1 MKPLSHEELKVS
13 GDSIQ
18 KAAQFISSRMDEAK
32 RLIEE
37 LPSKNMFAP
46 SEDAFINVKFATA
59 EELQTVIIQAF
70 LGRLVVHTEAV
81 TIDHRPKVEATALMM
96 TSDGMI
102 PMARSLAGVQAS
114 DEFILGQKAFLTA
127 ETRAIRKV
135 LNHLGLLPDDEG
147 EDPVMAKVKNTPH
160 KKVED
165 DVHLEPHRDPDIYDV
180 EEAEGDSIE
189 PEPEVETAPVKSNKR
204 TKRAVPKKKPA
215 ASKQVEEADS
225 SEPIPEK
232 ALDIKIPQ
240 SDSDWPDVT
249 SASYFDTL
257 SKGVEKAYK
266 ERKAKQS
273 DYSLERFIRGV
284 LGKDAQA
291 NCKRLSLKRLR
302 IPEFEKLYAYYVH
315 GCRPEKGSK

>member
-13 GDSIQ
+13 GDSVQ

-147 EDPVMAKVKNTPH
+147 EDPVMAKVKNTPR

-180 EEAEGDSIE
+180 EKAEGDSIE

>member
-147 EDPVMAKVKNTPH
+147 EDPVMAKVKNTPR
-160 KKVED
+160 KKVEV

>member
-59 EELQTVIIQAF
+59 EELQTVLIQAF

-81 TIDHRPKVEATALMM
+81 TIDHRPKVEATALVM

-147 EDPVMAKVKNTPH
+147 EDPVMAKVKNTPR
-160 KKVED
+160 KKVEE
-165 DVHLEPHRDPDIYDV
+165 DVYLEPHRDPDVYDV
-180 EEAEGDSIE
+180 EEAKEDSIE
-189 PEPEVETAPVKSNKR
+189 PVAETEDTPVKGNKR
-204 TKRAVPKKKPA
+204 AKRTAQKKKPA
-215 ASKQVEEADS
+215 ASKRVEEEDS

>member
-1 MKPLSHEELKVS
+1 
-13 GDSIQ
+13 
-18 KAAQFISSRMDEAK
+18 
-32 RLIEE
+32 
-37 LPSKNMFAP
+37 
-46 SEDAFINVKFATA
+46 
-59 EELQTVIIQAF
+59 
-70 LGRLVVHTEAV
+70 
-81 TIDHRPKVEATALMM
+81 M

-114 DEFILGQKAFLTA
+114 DEFILGQKALLTA

-147 EDPVMAKVKNTPH
+147 EDPVMAKVKNTPR
-160 KKVED
+160 KKVEE
-165 DVHLEPHRDPDIYDV
+165 DVHLEPHRDPDVYDV
-180 EEAEGDSIE
+180 EETQGDSVEVE
-189 PEPEVETAPVKSNKR
+189 PETKPKAAPVKSNTRAKR
-204 TKRAVPKKKPA
+204 TAQKKKTA
-215 ASKQVEEADS
+215 ASKRVEEADL
-225 SEPIPEK
+225 SEVIPEK
-232 ALDIKIPQ
+232 ALDITIPQ
-240 SDSDWPDVT
+240 SDEDWPDVT